1 MDKILNQISN
11 GQPTPPDY
19 FWYTLSLI
27 LCAAL
32 IYVIIN
38 YTRRIDTIL
47 AGLSKAIAEIAQ
59 IVKVHEREIK
69 DNKRDIE
76 KLEAKVFK

>member
-1 MDKILNQISN
+1 
-11 GQPTPPDY
+11 
-19 FWYTLSLI
+19 
-27 LCAAL
+27 
-32 IYVIIN
+32 VIIN